1 MRTLEDEIIVNILDE
16 FDFDKVHKVME
27 FLEWTVYKEGMA
39 TSPPEVPTKG
49 ELRKQAR
56 YLMNTCIGHEEC
68 STGTAGFHVRKTTY
82 DGVPYYEL
90 QFVVTSW
97 NNYE

>member
-1 MRTLEDEIIVNILDE
+1 MRTIEDEIIADILDE

-27 FLEWTVYKEGMA
+27 FLDWTWFKDDMQ
-39 TSPPEVPTKG
+39 SPAEVPTKG
-49 ELRKQAR
+49 DLRKQAR
-56 YLMNTCIGHEEC
+56 RLMNNCIKHEEC
-68 STGTAGFHVRKTTY
+68 STGTGGFYVRKSTY

>member
-1 MRTLEDEIIVNILDE
+1 MRTIEDEIIADILDE

-27 FLEWTVYKEGMA
+27 FLDWTWFKDDMQ
-39 TSPPEVPTKG
+39 SPAEVPTKG
-49 ELRKQAR
+49 DLRKQAR
-56 YLMNTCIGHEEC
+56 RLMNNCIEHEEC
-68 STGTAGFHVRKTTY
+68 STGTKGFHVRKSTY

>member
-1 MRTLEDEIIVNILDE
+1 MRTLEDEIIEDILDE

-27 FLEWTVYKEGMA
+27 FLEWTWYKDGVQ
-39 TSPPEVPTKG
+39 SPPEVPTKG
-49 ELRKQAR
+49 ELRKKAR
-56 YLMNTCIGHEEC
+56 YLMNTCIEHEEC
-68 STGTAGFHVRKTTY
+68 STGTGGFHVRKSTY